1 VWVGRRLVALTA
13 GAAVVSALLVAA
25 TGVLVPVVV
34 GVNLA
39 ILAAAFLDV
48 RRAPQ
53 PAALGVAR
61 TAPPVVGIRRTERVT
76 VTLHNPTSRRM
87 WVSVRDATPPS
98 LHRKP
103 PAHRI
108 ALEPGRWAE
117 LHAEIRPERRGRLS
131 IGPVTVRTA
140 GPLGL
145 GGRQATLPL
154 ESVVSVYPALP
165 GRAEVEL
172 RLTRARLLQSG
183 ERSSAVRGGGT
194 EFDSVREYH
203 PDDEF
208 RRINWRATARAAR
221 PISNI
226 YREERNQQV
235 MLLLDAGRLM
245 AGSVEGVSRFEYAI
259 DAAMAVAELAA
270 RVGDHVGMLAFGRDV
285 EAMVAPRSGRGHPRL
300 ILETLFALEPRLDAP
315 NYRRAFSTLL
325 ARHRRRSLIVLLTEL
340 GEVSAMESLFE
351 ALPALAGRHLLL
363 VGAVTDPAL
372 EAAAAAIPS
381 DSAEVY
387 LKAAAAEAV
396 EARESAA
403 ARLSRM
409 GAVVV
414 DLPPGR
420 LAGRLADE
428 YLRIKAHGR
437 L

>member
-1 VWVGRRLVALTA
+1 
-13 GAAVVSALLVAA
+13 
-25 TGVLVPVVV
+25 
-34 GVNLA
+34 
-39 ILAAAFLDV
+39 
-48 RRAPQ
+48 
-53 PAALGVAR
+53 
-61 TAPPVVGIRRTERVT
+61 
-76 VTLHNPTSRRM
+76 M
-87 WVSVRDATPPS
+87 
-98 LHRKP
+98 
-103 PAHRI
+103 
-108 ALEPGRWAE
+108 
-117 LHAEIRPERRGRLS
+117 
-131 IGPVTVRTA
+131 GPVTVRTA

-172 RLTRARLLQSG
+172 RLTRARLLQAG

-235 MLLLDAGRLM
+235 MLVLDAGRLM

-259 DAAMAVAELAA
+259 DAAMALAALAA

-325 ARHRRRSLIVLLTEL
+325 TRHRRRSLIVLLTEL

-351 ALPALAGRHLLL
+351 ALPALAGRHLVL
-363 VGAVTDPAL
+363 VGSVTDPAL
-372 EAAAAAIPS
+372 QAAAAAIPA
-381 DSAEVY
+381 DSAGVY

-396 EARESAA
+396 EARETAA
-403 ARLSRM
+403 ARLAGL